1 MIGLGVT
8 WLLLCVVPRTGMT
21 LVEDDTESRRDAAYG
36 RRYEFEAR

>member
-21 LVEDDTESRRDAAYG
+21 VVEDDTEIKT
-36 RRYEFEAR
+36 